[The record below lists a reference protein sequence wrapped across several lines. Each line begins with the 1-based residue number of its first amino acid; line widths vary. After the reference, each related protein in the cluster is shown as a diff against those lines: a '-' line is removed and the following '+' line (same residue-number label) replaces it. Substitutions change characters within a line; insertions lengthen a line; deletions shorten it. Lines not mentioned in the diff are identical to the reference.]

1 MTLQP
6 GRKALGLRLVRRVR
20 CWPTAREREQ
30 TDGQGFS
37 LSCCGGGC
45 SSPCASRQASELKG
59 PGTVCAPHPLPGP
72 GGQLHSHHGGAIIWR
87 TYSQHP
93 PHIQGRVQA
102 WARSCGDSHSKT
114 HTGPQGPL
122 PQCERRP
129 RFTRL
134 HHPPAG
140 FRELESP
147 VLTGLSPHMPQHPAT
162 ARRLPGLHETAPPGL
177 APTTH

>member
-1 MTLQP
+1 MRVQA
-6 GRKALGLRLVRRVR
+6 GVR
-20 CWPTAREREQ
+20 AER
-30 TDGQGFS
+30 
-37 LSCCGGGC
+37 
-45 SSPCASRQASELKG
+45 

-72 GGQLHSHHGGAIIWR
+72 GGQLHSHHGGAIIRR

-93 PHIQGRVQA
+93 PHIQGHVQA
-102 WARSCGDSHSKT
+102 WARSCGNGHSKT

-134 HHPPAG
+134 QHHPPAG
-140 FRELESP
+140 FRDLESP

-162 ARRLPGLHETAPPGL
+162 ARRLPGLHETCPSWPCSHDSLTCLGHSSRADWPAGVTGDQVML
-177 APTTH
+177 HILLHCL